1 MKCVGAE
8 DGDKPCQRCK
18 RAGVPYVLFETISKK
33 LLFSSPPPQLYI
45 RKASPGKETGLKV
58 RVRLPSIWRLVSYP
72 PPSRLSEASKM
83 LRRLE
88 KGLNTA
94 KLKSQSVEASPAA
107 VYPPSDLRPPSESYS
122 TTSMK
127 PSDSPYAQPPASPHY
142 AQSGSQQHPPPPQT
156 GPPPSAPSVYQNG
169 DSYAS
174 ASQGPRNDPE
184 DGEEDVDKT
193 ESIYPAKFIQNQR
206 NSFFRT
212 ILNPPDA
219 PPKEAEANQQQA
231 SSSSL
236 IPQPRPPGPLDPV
249 AAGILQETDTKVL
262 FDLLFL
268 RLNPFINLFDPAL
281 HTAPYVRSR
290 CPFLFTTLLMVC
302 CRFWRP
308 QVFKQC
314 QKLAHEFSVLAFAE
328 AWKRIEV
335 VQAFACLTYWKDPDD
350 NVGGSPHCVPDL

>member
-1 MKCVGAE
+1 
-8 DGDKPCQRCK
+8 
-18 RAGVPYVLFETISKK
+18 
-33 LLFSSPPPQLYI
+33 
-45 RKASPGKETGLKV
+45 
-58 RVRLPSIWRLVSYP
+58 
-72 PPSRLSEASKM
+72 M

-122 TTSMK
+122 NSSMR
-127 PSDSPYAQPPASPHY
+127 PGDSSYSQPPQPASPHY
-142 AQSGSQQHPPPPQT
+142 AQPPQPPPPPAA
-156 GPPPSAPSVYQNG
+156 PPPSAPSVYQNG

-174 ASQGPRNDPE
+174 GSQGPRNDPE
-184 DGEEDVDKT
+184 DGEDDVDKT

-212 ILNPPDA
+212 ILNPHDA
-219 PPKEAEANQQQA
+219 PPKEPEANQQQA
-231 SSSSL
+231 SSSSSSL

-350 NVGGSPHCVPDL
+350 NVGGSPHCVPDS